1 MTGFF
6 LLLAAIV
13 LVLAIVAV
21 LLGRLSDGEDREK
34 SSINPI
40 WLLFA
45 AVTGHQRL
53 EPGIFRDNF
62 AATPC
67 LYAFSCATI

>member
-6 LLLAAIV
+6 LLLAATV
-13 LVLAIVAV
+13 LVLAIIAV

-45 AVTGHQRL
+45 VVLFVG
-53 EPGIFRDNF
+53 F
-62 AATPC
+62 C
-67 LYAFSCATI
+67 YWAFLASKWEQ

>member
-13 LVLAIVAV
+13 LVLAIIAA
-21 LLGRLSDGEDREK
+21 LLGRLSDEDEEI

-40 WLLFA
+40 WLFFA
-45 AVTGHQRL
+45 AALFVG
-53 EPGIFRDNF
+53 F
-62 AATPC
+62 C
-67 LYAFSCATI
+67 YCAFLASKWEQ

>member
-13 LVLAIVAV
+13 LVLAIIAA
-21 LLGRLSDGEDREK
+21 LLGRLSDEDEEI

-40 WLLFA
+40 WLFFA
-45 AVTGHQRL
+45 AVLFVG
-53 EPGIFRDNF
+53 F
-62 AATPC
+62 C
-67 LYAFSCATI
+67 YCAFLASKWEQ

>member
-13 LVLAIVAV
+13 LVLGAIAA
-21 LLGRLSDGEDREK
+21 LLRRLSDGEI

-40 WLLFA
+40 WLFFA
-45 AVTGHQRL
+45 AVLFVG
-53 EPGIFRDNF
+53 F
-62 AATPC
+62 C
-67 LYAFSCATI
+67 YCAFWASKWEQ

>member
-13 LVLAIVAV
+13 LVLAIIAA
-21 LLGRLSDGEDREK
+21 LLGRLSDGEDWEK

-40 WLLFA
+40 WLFFAVVLF
-45 AVTGHQRL
+45 VG
-53 EPGIFRDNF
+53 F
-62 AATPC
+62 C
-67 LYAFSCATI
+67 YCAFLASSACWP

>member
-13 LVLAIVAV
+13 LVLAIIAA
-21 LLGRLSDGEDREK
+21 LLGRLSDEDGEI

-40 WLLFA
+40 WLVFA
-45 AVTGHQRL
+45 AVLFVG
-53 EPGIFRDNF
+53 F
-62 AATPC
+62 C
-67 LYAFSCATI
+67 YCAFLASKWEQ

>member
-13 LVLAIVAV
+13 LVLAIIAA
-21 LLGRLSDGEDREK
+21 LLGRLSDEDGEI

-40 WLLFA
+40 WLVFA
-45 AVTGHQRL
+45 AVLFVG
-53 EPGIFRDNF
+53 F
-62 AATPC
+62 C
-67 LYAFSCATI
+67 YCAFLASKWGL

>member
-13 LVLAIVAV
+13 LVLAVTAA
-21 LLGRLSDGEDREK
+21 LFGRLSDEGDGEK

-40 WLLFA
+40 WLFFA
-45 AVTGHQRL
+45 AVLFVG
-53 EPGIFRDNF
+53 F
-62 AATPC
+62 C
-67 LYAFSCATI
+67 YWAFLASKWEQ

>member
-1 MTGFF
+1 MTSFF

-13 LVLAIVAV
+13 LVLAVIAA
-21 LLGRLSDGEDREK
+21 LLGKLSDGEI

-45 AVTGHQRL
+45 AALFVL
-53 EPGIFRDNF
+53 F
-62 AATPC
+62 C
-67 LYAFSCATI
+67 YCAFLASKWGL

>member
-13 LVLAIVAV
+13 LVLAVIAV
-21 LLGRLSDGEDREK
+21 LIGRLSDGEDGEK
-34 SSINPI
+34 SSINPV

-45 AVTGHQRL
+45 AVLFVG
-53 EPGIFRDNF
+53 F
-62 AATPC
+62 C
-67 LYAFSCATI
+67 YCAFLASKWEQ

>member
-21 LLGRLSDGEDREK
+21 LIGRLSDGED
-34 SSINPI
+34 
-40 WLLFA
+40 
-45 AVTGHQRL
+45 G
-53 EPGIFRDNF
+53 G
-62 AATPC
+62 
-67 LYAFSCATI
+67 

>member
-13 LVLAIVAV
+13 LVLAIIAA
-21 LLGRLSDGEDREK
+21 LLGRLSDEDGEI

-40 WLLFA
+40 WLFLRRCCLSAFATVLFWPLS
-45 AVTGHQRL
+45 GSNR
-53 EPGIFRDNF
+53 RK
-62 AATPC
+62 
-67 LYAFSCATI
+67 

>member
-13 LVLAIVAV
+13 LVLAIIAA
-21 LLGRLSDGEDREK
+21 LIGRLSAGEDGEN

-40 WLLFA
+40 WLVFAPVLF
-45 AVTGHQRL
+45 VG
-53 EPGIFRDNF
+53 F
-62 AATPC
+62 C
-67 LYAFSCATI
+67 YCAFWASKWEQ

>member
-6 LLLAAIV
+6 LLLAATV

-21 LLGRLSDGEDREK
+21 LLGRLSDGEDGEI

-45 AVTGHQRL
+45 VVLFVGFCY
-53 EPGIFRDNF
+53 G
-62 AATPC
+62 
-67 LYAFSCATI
+67 AFWASKWGL

>member
-13 LVLAIVAV
+13 LVLAIIAA
-21 LLGRLSDGEDREK
+21 LLGRLSDGEDREI

-40 WLLFA
+40 WLVFA
-45 AVTGHQRL
+45 AVLFVG
-53 EPGIFRDNF
+53 F
-62 AATPC
+62 C
-67 LYAFSCATI
+67 YCAFLASKWEQ

>member
-13 LVLAIVAV
+13 LVLGVIAA
-21 LLGRLSDGEDREK
+21 LLRRLSNGEDGEI

-40 WLLFA
+40 WLFFAVVLF
-45 AVTGHQRL
+45 VG
-53 EPGIFRDNF
+53 F
-62 AATPC
+62 C
-67 LYAFSCATI
+67 YCAFWASKWEL

>member
-13 LVLAIVAV
+13 LVLAVVAA
-21 LLGRLSDGEDREK
+21 LIGRLSDEGDGEK

-40 WLLFA
+40 WLLF
-45 AVTGHQRL
+45 VG
-53 EPGIFRDNF
+53 F
-62 AATPC
+62 C
-67 LYAFSCATI
+67 YCAFLASKWGL

>member
-13 LVLAIVAV
+13 LVLAIIAA
-21 LLGRLSDGEDREK
+21 LLGRLSDGEDWEK

-40 WLLFA
+40 WLFFAVVLF
-45 AVTGHQRL
+45 VG
-53 EPGIFRDNF
+53 F
-62 AATPC
+62 C
-67 LYAFSCATI
+67 YCAFLASKWGL

>member
-21 LLGRLSDGEDREK
+21 LIGRLSDGEDGEK
-34 SSINPI
+34 SSMNPI

-45 AVTGHQRL
+45 AVLFVG
-53 EPGIFRDNF
+53 F
-62 AATPC
+62 C
-67 LYAFSCATI
+67 YCAFWASKWEQ

>member
-1 MTGFF
+1 MTSFF

-13 LVLAIVAV
+13 LVLAVIAA
-21 LLGRLSDGEDREK
+21 LLGKLSDGEI

-45 AVTGHQRL
+45 AVL
-53 EPGIFRDNF
+53 FVLF
-62 AATPC
+62 C
-67 LYAFSCATI
+67 YCAFLASKWGL